1 MCIGGRPT
9 GRPVG
14 VFGVFGV
21 FGAFGVFSRP
31 CPRVRFPALGTASL
45 AAPTTTP
52 STTMVIC
59 PLTPVL
65 IKLLV
70 SPAVLQAAEAA
81 ARRPSTVCTPHT
93 GIVAALGEQPRP
105 GGGACECRRCVVL
118 CPRVHSCV
126 SLLCSVEGR
135 GVYYSL
141 MHHFNN
147 LNRGIGI
154 HSRVPATSRFSTGS
168 GRGWTRAVERP
179 RPHLPPTLTLLTRRM
194 VPRSTTRY
202 IVQCLHGTTRRA
214 VTGRRRRWSRH
225 GVVYLR
231 RAPPTPTEALAPA
244 TNLPTDMTVSTARR
258 RGARAVP
265 WFVPSCSTVVVFCSS

>member
-1 MCIGGRPT
+1 M
-9 GRPVG
+9 
-14 VFGVFGV
+14 
-21 FGAFGVFSRP
+21 S
-31 CPRVRFPALGTASL
+31 
-45 AAPTTTP
+45 
-52 STTMVIC
+52 
-59 PLTPVL
+59 
-65 IKLLV
+65 
-70 SPAVLQAAEAA
+70 SPAQVVERASADGAWFCA
-81 ARRPSTVCTPHT
+81 HVC
-93 GIVAALGEQPRP
+93 I
-105 GGGACECRRCVVL
+105 
-118 CPRVHSCV
+118 RVFR
-126 SLLCSVEGR
+126 CSVAWR
-135 GVYYSL
+135 AVNFL

-154 HSRVPATSRFSTGS
+154 PVHSRVPATSRFSTGS
-168 GRGWTRAVERP
+168 GQGWTRAAERL
-179 RPHLPPTLTLLTRRM
+179 RPHLPPTLTLFTRRM

-214 VTGRRRRWSRH
+214 VTGGRPRRRWSRH